1 MLGRLGERAHRS
13 RAATRRGTAALLR
26 TAPRRWA
33 IYVLG
38 FALCVV
44 AGLGTL
50 KAKRA
55 WGTDDIFDARWPS
68 ANEVLQ
74 EPDRFTAESWI
85 NARSAQDDF
94 EVPAEAPAR
103 DRGEP

>member
-1 MLGRLGERAHRS
+1 MLGRLGERARRS
-13 RAATRRGTAALLR
+13 RALMRHGVATVLR

-33 IYVLG
+33 IYALG

-44 AGLGTL
+44 AGLGSL

-55 WGTDDIFDARWPS
+55 WGTDDVFDARWPS
-68 ANEVLQ
+68 ASEVLT

-85 NARSAQDDF
+85 NARAAQDDF
-94 EVPAEAPAR
+94 EVPAEAPAP

>member
-1 MLGRLGERAHRS
+1 M
-13 RAATRRGTAALLR
+13 RRGAAALLR

-33 IYVLG
+33 IYALG

-55 WGTDDIFDARWPS
+55 WGTDDVFDARWPS
-68 ANEVLQ
+68 GDEMLS

-85 NARSAQDDF
+85 NTRTAQDDF
-94 EVPAEAPAR
+94 AVPAEAPAQ

>member
-1 MLGRLGERAHRS
+1 MLGRLGERARHS
-13 RAATRRGTAALLR
+13 RAAMRRGLATALR

-33 IYVLG
+33 IYALG

-44 AGLGTL
+44 TGLGTL

-55 WGTDDIFDARWPS
+55 WGTDDVFDARWPS
-68 ANEVLQ
+68 ANEMLA

-85 NARSAQDDF
+85 NARTAQDDF
-94 EVPAEAPAR
+94 EVPAEAPSP